1 MTDTPRNRRI
11 RPEPGWRLPI
21 APPAGVGV
29 VFPSCD
35 DHSDVLAVPV
45 RSGIGLR
52 IGGEARLCF
61 RCGPDGSVYYPE
73 EAYDLDEVRRVAD
86 RLPFVTGYD
95 PADLTPAVLAEYER
109 ELRGALGRMEAP
121 E

>member
-21 APPAGVGV
+21 TPPAGVGV
-29 VFPSCD
+29 VIPSCD
-35 DHSDVLAVPV
+35 DHSDVLTVPV
-45 RSGIGLR
+45 RSGVGLR

-61 RCGPDGSVYYPE
+61 RCGPDGSVYHPDGEYTVAELRPI
-73 EAYDLDEVRRVAD
+73 AD

-95 PADLTPAVLAEYER
+95 PADLTPAVLAAYER
-109 ELRGALGRMEAP
+109 DIRAALARMET
-121 E
+121 ER